1 VATHLFGGWQP
12 APLAREFQLPF
23 CGMGEVRNKI
33 IYLKQR
39 HGTPSCIA
47 SDEFHCC
54 VSTPAQMQ
62 RAALSCKHTQVN
74 EKSFLRIPGGDESQ
88 RTCFVV

>member
-1 VATHLFGGWQP
+1 
-12 APLAREFQLPF
+12 
-23 CGMGEVRNKI
+23 MGEVRNKI

-54 VSTPAQMQ
+54 VSTPAQVQ
-62 RAALSCKHTQVN
+62 RAALSLDAKHIY
-74 EKSFLRIPGGDESQ
+74 K
-88 RTCFVV
+88 